1 MREKEHHRKF
11 KRHQIRWKAAV
22 VFDEPDQ
29 RPILFTQTTNLS
41 VGGVAIISNYG
52 DLTGCLVTLLLGL
65 QSQSAD
71 TPKMLTLSACVV
83 STTRTPTESRYQH
96 GLRFE
101 NLDRET
107 VELLG
112 SLIDGKE
119 SVHVSNDANAQDA
132 ATVPATWWESRRL
145 AALKQRALSRQ
156 LEQDKPNSKK
166 QNDKKVSLAIEKT
179 YRYLEEFTDRLNT
192 IRPEYA
198 KPYSIAG
205 LPNFDGLVWERGQVT
220 CIKKEILP
228 GTRQF
233 EQVTLVFKLSG
244 SKNLYATREPPAGDE
259 LKSLLRDTGIEFTTR
274 EERNDHNTIVK
285 TLFEIP
291 CEVWAKLELIGNFDS
306 GKLLLRTR
314 NIERFGM
321 MDYELDPAAIS
332 DELLDELSEFI
343 RGENINIGTLL
354 LNKT

>member
-1 MREKEHHRKF
+1 MRDNEHRRKS
-11 KRHQIRWKAAV
+11 KRHQINWKAAV
-22 VFDEPDQ
+22 VFDESDQ
-29 RPILFTQTTNLS
+29 RPILYTQTTNLS
-41 VGGVAIISNYG
+41 IGGVAIVSDYG
-52 DLTGCLVTLLLGL
+52 DLTGCMVTLLLGL
-65 QSQSAD
+65 QSQNSDA
-71 TPKMLTLSACVV
+71 PKMLMLSSCVV
-83 STTRTPTESRYQH
+83 STTRAPTESRYQH
-96 GLRFE
+96 GLRFD

-119 SVHVSNDANAQDA
+119 SVPVSNAANAQVA
-132 ATVPATWWESRRL
+132 AMMPATWWESRRL
-145 AALKQRALSRQ
+145 AALKQRVLSRQ
-156 LEQDKPNSKK
+156 LELEKPNSEK
-166 QNDKKVSLAIEKT
+166 QNDEKVSLAIEKT

-192 IRPEYA
+192 VKPEYA
-198 KPYSIAG
+198 KPYSING
-205 LPNFDGLVWERGQVT
+205 VPNFDGLVWEMGQVS

-244 SKNLYATREPPAGDE
+244 SKSLYVTQEPPADDA
-259 LKSLLRDTGIEFTTR
+259 LKTLLSDTKIEFTTR

-291 CEVWAKLELIGNFDS
+291 CEVLARLELIGNFDT

-321 MDYELDPAAIS
+321 MDYELDPTAIS
-332 DELLDELSEFI
+332 DDLLDELSEFI
-343 RGENINIGTLL
+343 RGENINIGPLL
-354 LNKT
+354 LTKT